1 MLIEEYKPQSAQ
13 DKCTRYIRSFKRPSR
28 RYNGSTFKS
37 RIRWTFRLYFNIKS
51 TIPLTEEDKE
61 KIKEEKIKRKKEE
74 ELEKE
79 EQKRQEGI
87 WKTSWQWLK
96 EDNRKIVE
104 NSVPEERYNWI
115 YDEASDSFEEAS
127 KAFYYYSQ

>member
-1 MLIEEYKPQSAQ
+1 M
-13 DKCTRYIRSFKRPSR
+13 
-28 RYNGSTFKS
+28 
-37 RIRWTFRLYFNIKS
+37 
-51 TIPLTEEDKE
+51 TEEDKE

-115 YDEASDSFEEAS
+115 YDEASDSFEESS
-127 KAFYYYSQ
+127 KAFYYYSEYDTIQVSQEEYKELKRQYIAKFGGWEKIDLEHTEYNGKKWY